1 MAELACGWNHS
12 RCYCQRDIWNSTR
25 RLFSR
30 LVVDGRALDGITVG
44 DFVRAIEGTVLVG
57 TFVGLVNGRALLD
70 GRTDGALVGVMV
82 PEKKQVVDGLNVI
95 GRLEEVVGEEDG

>member
-1 MAELACGWNHS
+1 MVGIIVGAIVSAIDGTALEGSFVGL
-12 RCYCQRDIWNSTR
+12 
-25 RLFSR
+25 
-30 LVVDGRALDGITVG
+30 VDGRALDGITVG

-70 GRTDGALVGVMV
+70 GRTDGALVGVMAPV
-82 PEKKQVVDGLNVI
+82 KKQVVDGLNVI